1 MPRDVEWIS
10 RKGKINIKALTPKA
24 RDFMLSD
31 LGLSGPVF
39 KDAGVFFM
47 GVMPHDLDQM
57 LARLR
62 ANGLQTDEDKVD
74 EAAAR
79 EALRKL
85 TEF

>member
-1 MPRDVEWIS
+1 MRDVEWIT
-10 RKGKINIKALTPKA
+10 RKGRINIKALTDKA
-24 RDFMLSD
+24 RDVMLLD
-31 LGLSGPVF
+31 MGLAGTMF
-39 KDAGVFFM
+39 KDSGVFFM
-47 GVMPHDLDQM
+47 GVDPFNLDTT

-62 ANGLQTDEDKVD
+62 ALGLQTDEDKVD